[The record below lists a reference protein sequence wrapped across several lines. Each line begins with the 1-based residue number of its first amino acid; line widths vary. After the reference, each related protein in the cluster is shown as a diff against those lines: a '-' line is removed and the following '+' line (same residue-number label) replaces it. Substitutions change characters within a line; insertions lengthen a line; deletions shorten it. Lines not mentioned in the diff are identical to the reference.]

1 VKSIYFVFFC
11 LILIGCSD
19 KTAQH
24 VTHRVKS
31 QYGPTDAVPGGMVR
45 YSNEGSDSDINRRR
59 EDAYKKM
66 FDACDGKYK
75 ITSEHVSAE
84 VAMIGRVPYNY
95 KYVYIDYDCI
105 GKF

>member
-1 VKSIYFVFFC
+1 MSFC

-31 QYGPTDAVPGGMVR
+31 LYGPTDGAPGGTVR
-45 YSNEGSDSDINRRR
+45 YSNEGSESAINRRR

-84 VAMIGRVPYNY
+84 VAAVPIAGVGIVPYSY
-95 KYVYIDYDCI
+95 KYVYIEYDCI
-105 GKF
+105 DKF